1 MESGK
6 ENKDLIYAID
16 VYDVLSMVWRKKLI
30 VTLIVTAFSILS
42 VLYAL
47 SLQNQ
52 YTSSALVAISSDET
66 QNSSLSQYAGLAS
79 MVGVNLPS
87 QSSENKIDLAIE
99 TLKSKD
105 FFRHLLNNYNF
116 LLRDIYASK
125 SYDMRNN
132 KIIYDDR
139 IYDENNDS
147 WVRKAKFPLSA
158 QPSYIESHEH
168 FLEKNLRIS
177 NDVDTGYITISIEHF
192 SPIFAKNLVDLM
204 ISELNNQIRKR
215 DKEEAN
221 KAVEYL
227 LEERNNNPVMSVTEA
242 IDSLIESQ
250 LRTIMLTEIRDD
262 YIIKIIDSAHLPEKK
277 SKPSRAII
285 CIIGFFLGLF
295 VAATYIIFNHLRS
308 INK

>member
-1 MESGK
+1 
-6 ENKDLIYAID
+6 
-16 VYDVLSMVWRKKLI
+16 
-30 VTLIVTAFSILS
+30 
-42 VLYAL
+42 
-47 SLQNQ
+47 
-52 YTSSALVAISSDET
+52 
-66 QNSSLSQYAGLAS
+66 
-79 MVGVNLPS
+79 
-87 QSSENKIDLAIE
+87 
-99 TLKSKD
+99 
-105 FFRHLLNNYNF
+105 
-116 LLRDIYASK
+116 
-125 SYDMRNN
+125 
-132 KIIYDDR
+132 
-139 IYDENNDS
+139 
-147 WVRKAKFPLSA
+147 
-158 QPSYIESHEH
+158 
-168 FLEKNLRIS
+168 
-177 NDVDTGYITISIEHF
+177 
-192 SPIFAKNLVDLM
+192 M

>member
-52 YTSSALVAISSDET
+52 YTSSALVAISS
-66 QNSSLSQYAGLAS
+66 
-79 MVGVNLPS
+79 
-87 QSSENKIDLAIE
+87 NKIDLAIE